1 MSADRYLTQSEV
13 CSRLRISRKTLQVY
27 RKQGRI
33 QFRNFGHRS
42 IRIKESELAQF
53 VAAVTDAQL
62 TPSERVAAHMVTGD
76 DSIFVELIPDDKL
89 PIDCGA
95 PLERC
100 AATAA
105 VWVTS
110 SSGYQRRPMCVGHAH
125 VVFAEWMVG
134 I

>member
-1 MSADRYLTQSEV
+1 MSADHYLTQSEV

-42 IRIKESELAQF
+42 IRIRESE
-53 VAAVTDAQL
+53 VAIFERCAGLDMVPETDGL
-62 TPSERVAAHMVTGD
+62 TKTQSS